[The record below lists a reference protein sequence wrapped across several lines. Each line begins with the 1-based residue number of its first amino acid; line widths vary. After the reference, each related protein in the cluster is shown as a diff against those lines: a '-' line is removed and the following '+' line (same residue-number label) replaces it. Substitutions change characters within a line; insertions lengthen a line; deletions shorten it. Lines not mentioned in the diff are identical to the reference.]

1 MHQIK
6 ALFLATALAA
16 TSVSTVLAQNSAA
29 VDMQANRLEGTWE
42 CYGPGQTHPAKPPIV
57 WFGANGSSSIEVDGF
72 GGAVFGAADL
82 SASDGAM
89 RVATR
94 QGSVLVIRSLQDA
107 GRKVSMTLSREGV
120 GDYRCVR
127 LPQFD
132 APMIPRTRLE
142 QSS

>member
-1 MHQIK
+1 MRQIK
-6 ALFLATALAA
+6 AVLLTTAFALAGATTALA
-16 TSVSTVLAQNSAA
+16 QNPAA
-29 VDMQANRLEGTWE
+29 AEAQANRLEGTWE
-42 CYGPGQTHPAKPPIV
+42 CQGPGQTHPAKPPIV
-57 WFGANGSSSIEVDGF
+57 WFGASGGNSIEVDGF
-72 GGAVFGAADL
+72 GGAVYGAADL
-82 SASDGAM
+82 SASEGAT

-94 QGSVLVIRSLQDA
+94 QGSVLLIRSLHDA

-142 QSS
+142 QAS